1 MSPLNLFDEWP
12 VVFERVEKTSSGY
25 ALSGHLALRP
35 LSSVT
40 IVVNGDDVAGV
51 VNSDQG
57 TWHVKS
63 RGAGLVEIRKQEET
77 FRCGTQPA
85 VGESRRSR
93 SGARK
98 AAAAQDDED
107 EIDVLV
113 VFTEAARRR
122 DGGFAKIRANID
134 LAVAVTNEAYRAS
147 GVRQRVNL
155 VGAVQVDYRESEKF
169 GKGWGLSNQ
178 DEDRRRL
185 ESESDGY
192 MDEVHA
198 LRDSYAADIVYLIVD
213 QQGGGGVGWLLSLED
228 PNPAASAFAVSNSL
242 GEYPAF
248 FPHELGHVMGL
259 NHDRY
264 TDGTSCREC
273 SPTNILDNKPYPYSY
288 GYVNQEAFADG
299 ASEAKRW
306 RTIMSYDSQCRDA
319 DMYCREIM
327 RFSNPDQR
335 YPAGHGDPLGVAG
348 DKPSDADD
356 GPADAV
362 RSLNNTRSIVANF
375 RPSST
380 RCAYE
385 LSRTEHAVADGGG
398 SFSIRVNTET
408 RCTWSAQVL
417 DGFLSVDSSKPQ
429 RGNGEV
435 VYHVE
440 PNQGI
445 ARIGFITLAGETL
458 AIYQSGTRAFTSVCD
473 RTAAVRDALVLAAK
487 RSDCSAVTESDLS
500 NISHLD
506 LSGEGITALKAGDF
520 DSLVNL
526 GVLNLTSNRITSLPA
541 SVFQDLI
548 NLRLLNLAGLNVT
561 HLPTGIFANL
571 SNLNELW
578 LSDTNLTELSKSV
591 FSGLTK
597 LEWLF
602 LMNNKKLRSLPDGVF
617 SDLES
622 LSYLILQQ
630 NQLSGLRKETFE
642 GLPTRLAQLSLSYN
656 PLTTLPEDL
665 FSDMEIGQLFLDDTQ
680 LTQIPPRLFR
690 NISRLWRLHLND
702 NQIAR
707 LDPRVFPGSD
717 IQILEMRNNMLQQ
730 LPDELFLGFTS
741 EFCLQRNMHLDLR
754 DNPGAPFPLDL
765 ELVRLDADPAA
776 DGPAAIAVR
785 VAEATPL
792 PLTVGL
798 SGHGGRL
805 SATEATVPAGS
816 VLSESIAVAG
826 DGPVIVRL
834 SGQPELPVTYKGITI
849 ELGEPLRLFALE
861 DQALKENGA
870 PFTLDKLSVDEQQAA
885 AGAVLAEPFLVSVRD
900 QNGVALP
907 GIVVTFAITAGDGT
921 LSVTR
926 ATTDAEGRAAT
937 TLTLGRTPGTNTVTA
952 TVAGL
957 EPVTFTAI
965 GQATTDSDG
974 EIADDKSSGEDQPE
988 SEEQPTSTVGFEGI
1002 SVSHDSIREN
1012 DEQAT
1017 TITLTVT
1024 LDKAAAA
1031 DETITLAIVSPT
1043 QGKTAKRNEDF
1054 DATLPETLTVAKG
1067 QRTGT
1072 AQLTLTPK
1080 DNTTADGDKAFAV
1093 QATSSSGHAA
1103 LINIRIIDNDA
1114 AGEPQA
1120 WLTPNPAEVEFYADD
1135 PAWKT
1140 FTVHTNLDSVLVRA
1154 NPSGSDPAIEVSG
1167 GQQVPTRDFCPAE
1180 GNDRPTRGAEMDG
1193 TCM

>member
-40 IVVNGDDVAGV
+40 IVVNGDDVAGI

-57 TWHVKS
+57 TWHVQS
-63 RGAGLVEIRKQEET
+63 RGAGVVEIRKQEET

-98 AAAAQDDED
+98 SAAAQDDGG

-155 VGAVQVDYRESEKF
+155 VGAVQVDYRESETY
-169 GKGWGLSNQ
+169 GKEWGLSNQ

-185 ESESDGY
+185 TSESDGY
-192 MDEVHA
+192 MDEVHG
-198 LRDSYAADIVYLIVD
+198 LRDSYAADIVYLIVN
-213 QQGGGGVGWLLSLED
+213 QPSGGGVGWLLSLED

-242 GEYPAF
+242 GEYAAF

-264 TDGTSCREC
+264 TDSTPCREC
-273 SPTNILDNKPYPYSY
+273 SRTILDNKPYPYSY
-288 GYVNQEAFADG
+288 GYVNQKAFADG

-306 RTIMSYDSQCRDA
+306 RTIMAYNSQCRDA
-319 DMYCREIM
+319 DIFCREIM

-335 YPAGHGDPLGVAG
+335 YPAGDGDPLGVPG
-348 DKPSDADD
+348 DEPSDADD

-385 LSRTEHAVADGGG
+385 LSRTEHAVAAGGG

-408 RCTWSAQVL
+408 RCMWSARVL
-417 DGFLSVDSSKPQ
+417 DGFLSVDSSEPQ
-429 RGNGEV
+429 RGNGDV

-445 ARIGFITLAGETL
+445 GRIGFITVAGETL
-458 AIYQSGTRAFTSVCD
+458 AIYQSGTTALTSVCD

-487 RSDCSAVTESDLS
+487 RSDCSAVTELDIL

-506 LSGEGITALKAGDF
+506 LSGQGITALKAGDF
-520 DSLVNL
+520 DNLVNL
-526 GVLNLTSNRITSLPA
+526 VVLNLRSNRITSLPA
-541 SVFQDLI
+541 SVFHDLI
-548 NLRLLNLAGLNVT
+548 NLEVLHLAGMNAP

-571 SNLNELW
+571 SNLKELD
-578 LSDTNLTELSKSV
+578 LSTINLTELSDSA

-597 LEWLF
+597 LEWLW
-602 LMNNKKLRSLPDGVF
+602 LNYNELRSLPDGVF

-622 LSYLILQQ
+622 LRYLILQE

-642 GLPTRLAQLSLSYN
+642 GLITLFQLSLSYN

-665 FSDMEIGQLFLDDTQ
+665 FSDMEIDQLFLDNTQ
-680 LTQIPPRLFR
+680 LTEIPPRLFR
-690 NISRLWRLHLND
+690 NIRGLRRLHLND
-702 NQIAR
+702 NQIAT
-707 LDPRVFPGSD
+707 LSPHIFPGGS
-717 IQILEMRNNMLQQ
+717 IGELHIRNNMLQV

-741 EFCLQRNMHLDLR
+741 EFCNRRNMDLDLR
-754 DNPGAPFPLDL
+754 DNPGTPFPLDL

-776 DGPAAIAVR
+776 DGPASIAVR
-785 VAEATPL
+785 VAKSTPL

-805 SATEATVPAGS
+805 SATEATIPAGS
-816 VLSESIAVAG
+816 VLSESIAVTG
-826 DGPVIVRL
+826 DGPVVVRL
-834 SGQPELPVTYKGITI
+834 SGHPELPATYKGITI
-849 ELGEPLRLFALE
+849 ELGEPLRLFAE
-861 DQALKENGA
+861 DTT
-870 PFTLDKLSVDEQQAA
+870 PS
-885 AGAVLAEPFLVSVRD
+885 EPED
-900 QNGVALP
+900 
-907 GIVVTFAITAGDGT
+907 
-921 LSVTR
+921 
-926 ATTDAEGRAAT
+926 TT
-937 TLTLGRTPGTNTVTA
+937 P
-952 TVAGL
+952 
-957 EPVTFTAI
+957 
-965 GQATTDSDG
+965 
-974 EIADDKSSGEDQPE
+974 
-988 SEEQPTSTVGFEGI
+988 SE
-1002 SVSHDSIREN
+1002 
-1012 DEQAT
+1012 
-1017 TITLTVT
+1017 
-1024 LDKAAAA
+1024 
-1031 DETITLAIVSPT
+1031 
-1043 QGKTAKRNEDF
+1043 
-1054 DATLPETLTVAKG
+1054 
-1067 QRTGT
+1067 
-1072 AQLTLTPK
+1072 
-1080 DNTTADGDKAFAV
+1080 
-1093 QATSSSGHAA
+1093 
-1103 LINIRIIDNDA
+1103 NDA
-1114 AGEPQA
+1114 ASAPQA
-1120 WLTPNPAEVEFYADD
+1120 WLTPDPAEVAFYADD

-1140 FTVHTNLDSVLVRA
+1140 FTVHTNLDSVLVHA
-1154 NPSGSDPAIEVSG
+1154 NPSGSDPAIEVAG
-1167 GQQVPTRDFCPAE
+1167 GSRPPTREYCPAE
-1180 GNDRPTRGAEMDG
+1180 GNDRPTRGRRDGWNLYVKACQVGQTKILLKDYDTGEVVQQYEVNVEASTSAAATTALNPSYPNPFNSETVLSYTLPTASDIRLEVFTLNGQRVAVLYEGLQAAGYHTIAMDASALASG
-1193 TCM
+1193 VYLYRLTTSEGRFVQKFTLLR

>member
-1 MSPLNLFDEWP
+1 MSPLNLFGEWP

-40 IVVNGDDVAGV
+40 IVVNGDDVAGI

-77 FRCGTQPA
+77 FLCGTQPA
-85 VGESRRSR
+85 VGESWHAR

-98 AAAAQDDED
+98 AAAALDDD

-147 GVRQRVNL
+147 GVRQRINL
-155 VGAVQVDYRESEKF
+155 VGALQVDYRESETF
-169 GKGWGLSNQ
+169 GKAVGLSNQ
-178 DEDRRRL
+178 NEDLQRL
-185 ESESDGY
+185 KSESDGY
-192 MDEVHA
+192 MDEVHV

-213 QQGGGGVGWLLSLED
+213 QQGGGGVGLLLSLED
-228 PNPAASAFAVSNSL
+228 PNPAASAFAISNSL
-242 GEYPAF
+242 GEYAAF

-273 SPTNILDNKPYPYSY
+273 SPTDILDNKPYPYSY
-288 GYVNQEAFADG
+288 GYVNQEAFVDG

-306 RTIMSYDSQCRDA
+306 RTIMSYNSQCKDA

-385 LSRTEHAVADGGG
+385 LSRTEHAVALDGG

-408 RCTWSAQVL
+408 RCTWSAQAL

-473 RTAAVRDALVLAAK
+473 RTAQVRDAIVLAAK
-487 RSDCSAVTESDLS
+487 RSDCSAVTESDLL

-506 LSGEGITALKAGDF
+506 LSREGITALKAGDF
-520 DSLVNL
+520 DGLVNL
-526 GVLNLTSNRITSLPA
+526 VVLDLSSNRITSLPA
-541 SVFQDLI
+541 GVFQDLI
-548 NLRLLNLAGLNVT
+548 NLNVLNLSAMNVNT
-561 HLPTGIFANL
+561 ATNVNPLPTGIFANL
-571 SNLNELW
+571 SNLKELDLSSTRLKQ
-578 LSDTNLTELSKSV
+578 LSDSV

-597 LEWLF
+597 LEWLW
-602 LMNNKKLRSLPDGVF
+602 LNHNELRSLPDGVF
-617 SDLES
+617 SGLES
-622 LSYLILQQ
+622 LRYLILQQ

-642 GLPTRLAQLSLSYN
+642 GLTTLWQLSLSYN

-690 NISRLWRLHLND
+690 NILGLRRLHLND

-707 LDPRVFPGSD
+707 LAPRVFPGRD
-717 IQILEMRNNMLQQ
+717 IQILEMRNNMLQV

-741 EFCLQRNMHLDLR
+741 EFCNQRNMHLDLR
-754 DNPGAPFPLDL
+754 GNPGTPFPLTL
-765 ELVRLDADPAA
+765 ELARLDAEKAA
-776 DGPAAIAVR
+776 DSPASIAVR

-798 SGHGGRL
+798 SSDGGSL
-805 SATEATVPAGS
+805 SRKEATIEAGS
-816 VLSESIAVAG
+816 VRSESIKVAG
-826 DGPVIVRL
+826 DPPVILRL
-834 SGQPELPVTYKGITI
+834 ESPPALPVTYKGITI

-861 DQALKENGA
+861 DQA
-870 PFTLDKLSVDEQQAA
+870 
-885 AGAVLAEPFLVSVRD
+885 
-900 QNGVALP
+900 
-907 GIVVTFAITAGDGT
+907 
-921 LSVTR
+921 
-926 ATTDAEGRAAT
+926 
-937 TLTLGRTPGTNTVTA
+937 
-952 TVAGL
+952 
-957 EPVTFTAI
+957 
-965 GQATTDSDG
+965 TDSSG
-974 EIADDKSSGEDQPE
+974 EIADDESSGQ
-988 SEEQPTSTVGFEGI
+988 
-1002 SVSHDSIREN
+1002 
-1012 DEQAT
+1012 
-1017 TITLTVT
+1017 
-1024 LDKAAAA
+1024 
-1031 DETITLAIVSPT
+1031 
-1043 QGKTAKRNEDF
+1043 
-1054 DATLPETLTVAKG
+1054 
-1067 QRTGT
+1067 
-1072 AQLTLTPK
+1072 
-1080 DNTTADGDKAFAV
+1080 
-1093 QATSSSGHAA
+1093 
-1103 LINIRIIDNDA
+1103 
-1114 AGEPQA
+1114 PQA
-1120 WLTPNPAEVEFYADD
+1120 RLMPDPAQVEFYADD

-1154 NPSGSDPAIEVSG
+1154 NPSGSDPAIEIAG
-1167 GQQVPTRDFCPAE
+1167 GQRAPTRDFCPAE
-1180 GNDRPTRGAEMDG
+1180 GNDRPTSGRRDGWNLHVKACQAGRTKLLLKDYDTGAVVQQYEVNVEASTSAAVTTRLNPSYPNPFNSETILSYTLPTASDIRLEVFTLNGQRVAVLHEGFQAAGYHTIAMDASALASG
-1193 TCM
+1193 VYLYRLTTPEGRFVQKFTLLR

>member
-40 IVVNGDDVAGV
+40 IVVNGDDVAGI

-57 TWHVKS
+57 TWHVQS
-63 RGAGLVEIRKQEET
+63 RSAGVVEIRKQEET

-85 VGESRRSR
+85 VGESRRSL

-98 AAAAQDDED
+98 AAAAFDDED

-122 DGGFAKIRANID
+122 DGGLAKIRANID
-134 LAVAVTNEAYRAS
+134 LAVAVTNEAYRVS

-155 VGAVQVDYRESEKF
+155 VGAVQVDYRESETF
-169 GKGWGLSNQ
+169 GKGVGISNQ
-178 DEDRRRL
+178 NEDLRRL

-213 QQGGGGVGWLLSLED
+213 QQGGGGVGSLLSLED
-228 PNPAASAFAVSNSL
+228 PNPAAGAFAVSNSL
-242 GEYPAF
+242 GEYAAF

-264 TDGTSCREC
+264 TDGTSCRGC
-273 SPTNILDNKPYPYSY
+273 SPTDTLDNKPYPYSY

-306 RTIMSYDSQCRDA
+306 RTIMSYNSQCGDA

-335 YPAGHGDPLGVAG
+335 YPAGDGDPLGVAG
-348 DKPSDADD
+348 DEPSDADD

-385 LSRTEHAVADGGG
+385 LSRTEHVVAAGGG

-408 RCTWSAQVL
+408 RCTWNTRIL
-417 DGFLSVDSSKPQ
+417 DGFLSVGGSKKGDQTGQGSLLGAFDNFSSQPQ
-429 RGNGEV
+429 RQQGNGEV

-440 PNQGI
+440 PNQGM
-445 ARIGFITLAGETL
+445 ARIGFITVAGETL
-458 AIYQSGTRAFTSVCD
+458 AIYQSGTTALTSVCD
-473 RTAAVRDALVLAAK
+473 RTPQVRDAIVLAAK
-487 RSDCSAVTESDLS
+487 RSDCSAVTELDLL

-520 DSLVNL
+520 GGLVNL
-526 GVLNLTSNRITSLPA
+526 VELDLTSNRITSLPA

-548 NLRLLNLAGLNVT
+548 NLEVLNLSGMNAP

-571 SNLNELW
+571 SNLKELN
-578 LSDTNLTELSKSV
+578 LSGINLTELSDSV

-597 LEWLF
+597 LEWLW
-602 LMNNKKLRSLPDGVF
+602 LNSNELRSLPDGVF
-617 SDLES
+617 SGLES
-622 LSYLILQQ
+622 LRYLWLDD
-630 NQLSGLRKETFE
+630 NQLSGSGLRKETFE
-642 GLPTRLAQLSLSYN
+642 GLTTLFSLGLADN

-665 FSDMEIGQLFLDDTQ
+665 FSDMKILQLWLYNAQ
-680 LTQIPPRLFR
+680 LTEIPPRLFR
-690 NISRLWRLHLND
+690 NISGLWRLFLSN
-702 NQIAR
+702 NQIAT
-707 LDPRVFPGSD
+707 LPPRVFPGGD
-717 IQILEMRNNMLQQ
+717 IEELSIRNNMLQV

-741 EFCLQRNMHLDLR
+741 EFCNRRNMHLDLR
-754 DNPGAPFPLDL
+754 HNPGAPFPLDL

-776 DGPAAIAVR
+776 DGPASIAVR
-785 VAEATPL
+785 VAKSTPL

-805 SATEATVPAGS
+805 SAQEATVPAGS
-816 VLSESIAVAG
+816 VLSESITVAG
-826 DGPVIVRL
+826 DEPVIVRL
-834 SGQPELPVTYKGITI
+834 SGLPELPVTYKGITI
-849 ELGEPLRLFALE
+849 ELGDPLRLFALE
-861 DQALKENGA
+861 DQALKANGA

-900 QNGVALP
+900 QNGTALP
-907 GIVVTFAITAGDGT
+907 GTVVTFAITAGDGT

-926 ATTDAEGRAAT
+926 TTTDAEGRAAT
-937 TLTLGRTPGTNTVTA
+937 TLTLGRTPGTNTVEA
-952 TVAGL
+952 SVADL
-957 EPVTFTAI
+957 EPVTFTA
-965 GQATTDSDG
+965 
-974 EIADDKSSGEDQPE
+974 
-988 SEEQPTSTVGFEGI
+988 
-1002 SVSHDSIREN
+1002 
-1012 DEQAT
+1012 
-1017 TITLTVT
+1017 
-1024 LDKAAAA
+1024 
-1031 DETITLAIVSPT
+1031 
-1043 QGKTAKRNEDF
+1043 TAKATPDF
-1054 DATLPETLTVAKG
+1054 DGDGGTGFSDFFLFAEAFGDTDLRFDLDGSGTVDFADFFLFAEHFGQPARAKLVAMAEELIGLPDGPQLQQNAPNPFNSGTVISWFQLQAGSVRLEVFALTG
-1067 QRTGT
+1067 QRVAVLYEGT
-1072 AQLTLTPK
+1072 RKAGIHRLSWDGRDDRGRPLASGVYVCRMVTAEAVQTRKLTL
-1080 DNTTADGDKAFAV
+1080 
-1093 QATSSSGHAA
+1093 
-1103 LINIRIIDNDA
+1103 LR
-1114 AGEPQA
+1114 
-1120 WLTPNPAEVEFYADD
+1120 
-1135 PAWKT
+1135 
-1140 FTVHTNLDSVLVRA
+1140 
-1154 NPSGSDPAIEVSG
+1154 
-1167 GQQVPTRDFCPAE
+1167 
-1180 GNDRPTRGAEMDG
+1180 
-1193 TCM
+1193 